1 MDLSTVRKNLEKGRF
16 KYFEEFFS
24 DVQLI
29 WSNCKN
35 YNVSGSD
42 IYRLAENMER
52 RSKKLIR
59 DLKEQLKIE
68 NPSEFKNGKAGG
80 SGDSSEDDEERKDSK
95 KKEVNGGSRKGGLM
109 DEDDDDFGYDPERYV
124 PFDEKV
130 EFADLMKRA
139 TKDGLTN
146 IVNYL
151 LEKQPEA
158 VEDYGNDR
166 LQIKVD
172 MIEKQAFQYCKDVL
186 NQNLK
191 EAPNKRQ
198 KTQK

>member
-1 MDLSTVRKNLEKGRF
+1 M
-16 KYFEEFFS
+16 
-24 DVQLI
+24 
-29 WSNCKN
+29 
-35 YNVSGSD
+35 SGSD

-68 NPSEFKNGKAGG
+68 NHSDLKNGKIGG
-80 SGDSSEDDEERKDSK
+80 LDAADSSDDEERKESK
-95 KKEVNGGSRKGGLM
+95 KKENGSRNGAV
-109 DEDDDDFGYDPERYV
+109 DDDDEDFGYDPERYV
-124 PFDEKV
+124 PFEEKV

-172 MIEKQAFQYCKDVL
+172 MIEKKPF
-186 NQNLK
+186 
-191 EAPNKRQ
+191 
-198 KTQK
+198 